1 MKPGVAIPSLSND
14 GWITDPIRALDR
26 LMAYF
31 FESDKSQTYI
41 YGDNIASLAYIYAMK
56 MGDGEAMASSIAS
69 ELETLLRRHYKNAE
83 VECKATKNV
92 DNDNFM
98 ELTLAV
104 RVTDEDNNSYDLSK
118 IIRGNKTKI
127 VEIVDYLNG

>member
-83 VECKATKNV
+83 VECKATKNH
-92 DNDNFM
+92 
-98 ELTLAV
+98 
-104 RVTDEDNNSYDLSK
+104 
-118 IIRGNKTKI
+118 
-127 VEIVDYLNG
+127 